1 MILYGQYDSP
11 FVRRAAVA
19 LHHYGF
25 DFEREVLS
33 VFQDFDIMLTVNPLG
48 KVPAMKLDNGE
59 MIYDSRAI
67 IEYFDGIADP
77 DRRLTPGLENDA
89 LRRTMFRIEAVGIG
103 LAEKTYERGIEF
115 SRRAPGKHDPDWI
128 ARLERQILTALAWI
142 EDNVRSEWLVGD
154 RMTRADLAVVMASTY
169 LSEKLPDLY
178 DRQRFSKLEN
188 HRNRCESL
196 APFRAAAYSAVEA
209 GATGWFAEP
218 R

>member
-33 VFQDFDIMLTVNPLG
+33 VFQNFDIMLTINPLG
-48 KVPAMKLDNGE
+48 KVPALQLDDGE

-67 IEYFDGIADP
+67 IEYLDSIADP
-77 DRRLTPGLENDA
+77 DRRLSPGVENDA
-89 LRRTMFRIEAVGIG
+89 LRRAMFRIEAVGIG

-115 SRRAPGKHDPDWI
+115 SRRAPGKHDPEWI

-142 EDNVRSEWLVGD
+142 EDNVRLEWMVGD
-154 RMTRADLAVVMASTY
+154 RMTRADLAVVIATTY

-178 DRQRFSKLEN
+178 DRHRFSKLEI
-188 HRNRCESL
+188 HRERCESL
-196 APFRAAAYSAVEA
+196 WPFCAAAYSAVEA
-209 GATGWFAEP
+209 QATGWTAEL
-218 R
+218 